1 VNGAL
6 QTNDPGIYALGDCCS
21 FPHPLFG
28 GRRIRL
34 EAWRNTQDQA
44 GFLARS
50 LIGECGSYAAVP
62 WFWSDQYDLHL
73 QIAGLPSEG
82 SRIVR
87 RDLGDGSVLDF
98 HLTGEGRLVGA
109 SALGAIDKIGRD
121 ARIAEKLIASRAT
134 PDPGFLAK
142 PGSKLKALLPA

>member
-1 VNGAL
+1 M
-6 QTNDPGIYALGDCCS
+6 YALGDCCS

-28 GRRIRL
+28 GKRIRL
-34 EAWRNTQDQA
+34 EAWRNTQDQS

-50 LIGECGSYAAVP
+50 LMGELGSYSAVP

-73 QIAGLPSEG
+73 QIAELPSEG

-87 RDLGDGSVLDF
+87 RDLGDGSVLGF

-109 SALGAIDKIGRD
+109 SALGAIDRIARD
-121 ARIAEKLIASRAT
+121 ARIAEKLIASSAT
-134 PDPGFLAK
+134 PDPAFLAK
-142 PGSKLKALLPA
+142 PGSKLKALLAT